1 MFRSLLVVTSLLG
14 AALPAHAGTLDVYVY
29 SFDFSVNPEG
39 QPVVDAVITVGDT
52 VRWVRQEGDHTTT
65 SVAGIVESWDG
76 PLSSSSPTFSHTFT
90 HTGTF
95 SYYCKPHGFDNGN
108 QTAGGMSGTITV
120 LPAGSGACCLDNGSC
135 EILSPASC
143 LMQGGTYQGDGTTCT
158 PSPCPNQ
165 PLTVDLPAL
174 ADNVLY
180 ESATGNVSNGSG
192 RYLYAGNGSSG
203 LRRRAVVAFD
213 LSALPSTALVQSA
226 SLRLFC
232 NQGQGASVPLSVHR
246 LLQGW
251 GEGTSDANGDEGS
264 GTTATTNDATWLHGF
279 YPSVFWS
286 TPGGTFS
293 PSPSATLNVGT
304 GGAIYS
310 WASAALGADVQQWF
324 AAPAS
329 NFGWI
334 LIGDE
339 ADSSS
344 PKRFDS
350 RQSSTPAN
358 YPVLRVTYQ
367 PVAPTGA
374 CCLPDG
380 SCAET
385 SEAQC
390 AALGGTYAGDDT
402 SCATTPCSIALTPFL
417 DPLPL
422 PGVAQP
428 TVGVAGGEAT
438 YVIAAQELF
447 QQLHAELPPTRVW
460 GYEGSYPGP
469 TIEARRDQTVTVTW
483 VNDLKVD
490 GTGPYR
496 TTHVL
501 PVDTCLHGPDVTGQV
516 PVLVT
521 HLHGGH
527 VPQDFDGYP
536 EWTYPPGSQSEPYA
550 YANHQ
555 PAATLWY
562 HDHAMGITRL
572 NVYMGL
578 AGFYLLRDD
587 AEDAL
592 NIPRGEYEVPL
603 AIQDRS
609 FESDGSLSY
618 HTMWHDHFYGDVVLV
633 NGKVWP
639 YQDVKRGKYRYRMLN
654 GSNSRVYRLA
664 LSNGATFW
672 QIGTDTGLAPAPVA
686 LTSLTL
692 VPGERADVV
701 IDFQPYAAGTELVL
715 VNDAPA
721 PFPGQPG
728 VGVIPNVMKFVV
740 QPGLG
745 DTDPLPSTL
754 VAVPPIAESQAEL
767 QRDFELRQVASPCP
781 QHMDGLW
788 TIDGL
793 GWMDVT
799 ESPHLGATE
808 IWAWVN
814 RSPVTHPMHMH
825 LVAFQVLDRQP
836 IDAVSGLPIGPKVPP
851 APNEV
856 GWKDTVQAPPSAIT
870 RVITRFLDYPGLF
883 PFHCHILEHEDH
895 EMMRQFEV
903 IGVPAWTD
911 LGLGLPGVDGVPVLA
926 GTGALTPGSAG
937 SLSLT
942 SAKPSTPALLFL
954 SLASAPVPFKGG
966 TLVANPLLLTVSLST
981 NASGALLLPFT
992 WPSGLPSGTS
1002 IWFQYAVKDAAA
1014 VQGVALS
1021 NGLKATTP

>member
-1 MFRSLLVVTSLLG
+1 MSRLLVVAAALL
-14 AALPAHAGTLDVYVY
+14 AFALPARAETLDVYVY
-29 SFDFSVNPEG
+29 SFEFSVNPEG

-52 VRWVRQEGDHTTT
+52 VRWVQQEGNHTTT

-76 PLSSSSPTFSHTFT
+76 PLSSTSPTFSHTFT

-95 SYYCKPHGFDNGN
+95 WYYCQPHGFDNGD

-120 LPAGSGACCLDNGSC
+120 LPAGSGACCLPDGSC
-135 EILSPASC
+135 DTLSPASC
-143 LMQGGTYQGDGTTCT
+143 LLQGGTYQGDGTTCT

-165 PLTVDLPAL
+165 PITVDLQAV

-180 ESATGNVSNGSG
+180 ESASGNVSNGLG
-192 RYLYAGNGSSG
+192 KYLYAGNGTNG

-213 LSALPSTALVQSA
+213 VSSLPSTALVQSA
-226 SLRLFC
+226 SLKLYC
-232 NQGQGASVPLSVHR
+232 NQGNGGPVAVALHR
-246 LLQGW
+246 LLQSW
-251 GEGTSDANGDEGS
+251 GEGTSDATGDEGT
-264 GTTATTNDATWLHGF
+264 GAAATANDATWLHRY
-279 YPSVFWS
+279 YPTLFW
-286 TPGGTFS
+286 TTAGGTFS
-293 PSPSATLNVGT
+293 PSPSATLDVGS
-304 GGAIYS
+304 GGVLYS
-310 WASAALGADVQQWF
+310 WTSAALAADVQAWVD
-324 AAPAS
+324 APAS
-329 NFGWI
+329 NFGWVV
-334 LIGDE
+334 IGYE
-339 ADSSS
+339 VDSTKT
-344 PKRFDS
+344 KRFDS
-350 RQSSTPAN
+350 CQGSTAAN
-358 YPVLRVTYQ
+358 RPVLHVTYQ

-374 CCLPDG
+374 CCLTDG
-380 SCAET
+380 TCTET
-385 SEAQC
+385 TQSQC
-390 AALGGTYAGDDT
+390 AALGGAYQGDVT
-402 SCATTPCSIALTPFL
+402 SCATTACTIALTPFV

-422 PGVAQP
+422 PAVAQP
-428 TVGVAGGEAT
+428 TTGTPGGVAT
-438 YVIAAQELF
+438 YVIEAQELF
-447 QQLHAELPPTRVW
+447 QQLHSELPPTRVW

-501 PVDTCLHGPDVTGQV
+501 PVDTCLQGPDVTGQV

-527 VPQDFDGYP
+527 VPHDFDGYP
-536 EWTYPPGSQSEPYA
+536 EWTFPPGSQSEPYA
-550 YANHQ
+550 YGNHQ

-562 HDHAMGITRL
+562 HDHAMGLTRL

-609 FESDGSLSY
+609 FEPDGSLSY
-618 HTMWHDHFYGDVVLV
+618 HTMWHDHFFGDVVLV

-639 YQDVKRGKYRYRMLN
+639 YHDVKRGKYRYRVLN

-672 QIGTDTGLAPAPVA
+672 QIGTDTGLAPAPIA

-701 IDFQPYAAGTELVL
+701 IDFQPYSAGTELLL

-740 QPGLG
+740 QPALG
-745 DTDPLPSTL
+745 DTDPLPGTL
-754 VAVPPIAESQAEL
+754 VAVPPILESQAQL
-767 QRDFELRQVASPCP
+767 QRDFELRQVADPCP
-781 QHMDGLW
+781 LHMDGMW
-788 TIDGL
+788 TIGGF
-793 GWMDVT
+793 GWSDVT
-799 ESPHLGATE
+799 ETPHLGATE
-808 IWAWVN
+808 IWAWIN
-814 RSPVTHPMHMH
+814 KSPVTHPMHMH

-836 IDAVSGLPIGPKVPP
+836 IDAVTGLPVGPRVPP
-851 APNEV
+851 DPNEV
-856 GWKDTVQAPPSAIT
+856 GWKDTVQVPPSTIT
-870 RVITRFLDYPGLF
+870 RVITRFQDYTGLF

-911 LGLGLPGVDGVPVLA
+911 LGFGLPGVA
-926 GTGALTPGSAG
+926 GIPSLVGIGTLTPGSAG

-942 SAKPSTPALLFL
+942 SAAPSAPTMLFV
-954 SLASAPVPFKGG
+954 SIASAPVPFKGG
-966 TLVANPLLLTVSLST
+966 TLVANPFLLTVPLATSSG
-981 NASGALLLPFT
+981 GALLLPFT
-992 WPSGLPSGTS
+992 WPSGVPSGTS

-1014 VQGVALS
+1014 VYGVALS
-1021 NGLKATTP
+1021 DALKGTTP